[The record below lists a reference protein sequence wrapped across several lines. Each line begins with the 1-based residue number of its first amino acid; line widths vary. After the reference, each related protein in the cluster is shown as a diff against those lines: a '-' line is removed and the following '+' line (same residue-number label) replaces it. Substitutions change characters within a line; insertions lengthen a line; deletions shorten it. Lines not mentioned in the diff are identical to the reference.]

1 MTAIVSQSVVGV
13 NLYEAYAAIDVTAT
27 PEVPAHPFQYGAK
40 VVATD
45 GSEWIFGKV
54 ASTVT
59 SIAQYHTVLID
70 NDYDGVV
77 PILGGAAAQARAKRP
92 GFYQGETTLTAGMAA
107 WFMISGSPTI
117 MVGEDC
123 EPRVTL
129 YSTDVSGVLDDLTA
143 STSQYAVRGVFA
155 LTSVLSSGSA
165 DAAVP
170 GIATFPTIGLLAGDA
185 G

>member
-1 MTAIVSQSVVGV
+1 MTTIVSQSIVGV
-13 NLYEAYAAIDVTAT
+13 NLLEAYAAIDVTTT
-27 PEVPAHPFQYGAK
+27 PEIPAHPFQYGAK

-45 GSEWIFGKV
+45 GSEWVFGKV

-59 SIAQYHTVLID
+59 SILQYHTVML
-70 NDYDGVV
+70 NSTNDGVV
-77 PILGGAAAQARAKRP
+77 PILGGAAAVARSKRP

-107 WFMISGSPTI
+107 WFMISGSPTLF
-117 MVGEDC
+117 VGEDC
-123 EPRVTL
+123 EPYVTL

-170 GIATFPTIGLLAGDA
+170 GIATFPTIGLLTGDA